1 DNNDQI
7 LTTDDNGDVNWQNVE
22 DVVSD
27 NQKIN
32 YVKEGDAVSID
43 STITENTTVY
53 TINADTVGAN
63 NGLSKTDG
71 NIQLGGDLT
80 EATAITTDAANT
92 LAIDGLQE
100 GEKEDEV
107 MVVDPSTGVLKKTN
121 AVMPKFFYMPSIVMP
136 TAAAQLGSIPYGGTE
151 ITEGGGTFTVNLH
164 AIYNAQFGL
173 SGGNSVSSAGSG
185 HSLPILGATDLIY
198 N

>member
-1 DNNDQI
+1 
-7 LTTDDNGDVNWQNVE
+7 
-22 DVVSD
+22 
-27 NQKIN
+27 
-32 YVKEGDAVSID
+32 
-43 STITENTTVY
+43 
-53 TINADTVGAN
+53 
-63 NGLSKTDG
+63 
-71 NIQLGGDLT
+71 
-80 EATAITTDAANT
+80 
-92 LAIDGLQE
+92 
-100 GEKEDEV
+100 EV

-198 N
+198 NITYFDSDVFENVAVTANGTLTYTIKSGASVDAAS